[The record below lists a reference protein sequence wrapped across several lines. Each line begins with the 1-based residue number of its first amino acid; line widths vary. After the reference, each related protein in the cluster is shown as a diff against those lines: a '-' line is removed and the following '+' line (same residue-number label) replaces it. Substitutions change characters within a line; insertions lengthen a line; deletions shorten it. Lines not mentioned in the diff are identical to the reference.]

1 MPIPFL
7 DLTRQHQELEPELQT
22 ALVRVLR
29 GGQFILGPEVA
40 AFEAEWARYC
50 AAPAAAGV
58 ANGTDAL
65 ALALVASGA
74 VRKGR
79 GDEVIT
85 NPLTAGYTAL
95 AILNAGGVP
104 VFADIDPQT
113 YTLAPTSVEQL
124 LTPRTRAIVPVHL
137 YGQLADM
144 DTLCAVAA
152 RRDLF
157 VIEDV
162 AQAHG
167 ARRGDKRAGSFG
179 TAAAYSFYPTKNLG
193 ACGDGGAIIARDAE
207 LIARVK
213 SLRQGGHAAALAER
227 IEGRNSRLDELQA
240 ALLRVK
246 LQHLDRWNEQ
256 RRALAR
262 FYDDALGHTS
272 HVQLPIA
279 RCAEAHVYHLYVIQH
294 PERDRLR
301 AHLAARG
308 VETLIHYPVLLHKQ
322 RLFRRP
328 EQPALPIAET
338 IAPRLLSLP
347 LYPQLRIDEAQAV
360 ADAVLTFA

>member
-7 DLTRQHQELEPELQT
+7 DLTRQHRELEPELQT
-22 ALVRVLR
+22 ALLRMLR

-40 AFEAEWARYC
+40 AFEAEWAHYC
-50 AAPAAAGV
+50 AMPAAAGV
-58 ANGTDAL
+58 ASGTDAL

-113 YTLAPTSVEQL
+113 YTLSPASVEQL
-124 LTPRTRAIVPVHL
+124 ITPRTRAIVPVHL

-144 DTLCAVAA
+144 GALCAVAA
-152 RRDLF
+152 RHDLL

-167 ARRGDKRAGSFG
+167 ARRGGKLAGSFG

-193 ACGDGGAIIARDAE
+193 ACGDGGAIVARDAE

-213 SLRQGGHAAALAER
+213 ILRQGGHVAALDER

-240 ALLRVK
+240 TLLRVK
-246 LQHLDRWNEQ
+246 LKHLDSWNEQ

-262 FYDDALGHTS
+262 FYDNALGR
-272 HVQLPIA
+272 VPRLQLPAA
-279 RCAEAHVYHLYVIQH
+279 RDAEAHVYHLYVVQH
-294 PERDRLR
+294 PERERLR
-301 AHLAARG
+301 THLAARG
-308 VETLIHYPVLLHKQ
+308 IETVIHYPVLLHQQ

-328 EQPALPIAET
+328 QQPALPVAEAV
-338 IAPRLLSLP
+338 APRLLSLP
-347 LYPQLRIDEAQAV
+347 LYPQLRMDEAQAV
-360 ADAVLTFA
+360 ADAILAFA